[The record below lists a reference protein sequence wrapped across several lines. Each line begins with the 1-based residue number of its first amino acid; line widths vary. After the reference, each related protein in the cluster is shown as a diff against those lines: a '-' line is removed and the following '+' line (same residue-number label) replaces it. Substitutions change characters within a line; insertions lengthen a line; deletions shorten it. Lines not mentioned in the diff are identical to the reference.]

1 MGKQFNTRIQ
11 HKIDTY
17 ENWSKAENFIPL
29 EGELI
34 IYTTNESGD
43 NETKIKI
50 GDGKT
55 LVKDLGFAAGGSA
68 SEEAGTN
75 AIQSDWAQADNTQLD
90 YIKNKPGD
98 KIVSETSCLLTE
110 LNIET
115 GGDTLTIPGLYTW
128 EKKFDKQEQD
138 CQEGDKILL
147 TILPDNVKLE
157 STLYTDE
164 VTDNAFNID
173 NSDTGHYATF
183 NLTFDKVLDAYV
195 NGFIKKDENI
205 PYRLGINII
214 KTEKDN
220 SFSAYVV
227 SAEDNLENKFI
238 ILEVVRNNEKY
249 IKLSNNALNI
259 DPVPTE
265 NSENLIT
272 SGGVAAALKNIDISN
287 DNVQSDWLETDIS
300 NGGYIKNKP
309 GDEIKEEEITN
320 FVENYQLQEG
330 QEVVPSVF
338 TFGTIVAET
347 APQIGE
353 KVRMFVKTSDNE
365 NIFVGEET
373 LYHDAVLQETMGGV
387 NDDPW
392 ACCTINSTVKNAAE
406 AIQTGN
412 LPIANETIPYAFAIV
427 IVPNER
433 GGGYITIASTENLA
447 GLNITL
453 QRIKTNLTTIKL
465 ANNALNIDLEPIE
478 NSDSLITSGAV
489 YNALSASGNLIPE
502 IYNLDD
508 AIETGEYWYIQ
519 DELGIKNKVSVIK
532 SAIEADGMSGFYVSQ
547 TIFPGA
553 SENGKI
559 YSRLGYQIDNDSFKW
574 LQDNLIETITS
585 NDIKNSVGKS
595 GHVLTSDTGG
605 YWSWNK
611 PKYVPTP
618 KTEDIGKIL
627 TAIGTDPY
635 EGFKWEELD
644 KIMELPVIQ
653 DVSGFTELDKIIEDG
668 VYKYI
673 TDNRIN
679 CILIVS
685 SYDGTI
691 TIGNQV
697 IGGKI
702 VTQLLIKTIGSFTGI
717 ENIGRGLIGP
727 GVFIR
732 IGVGNDQYGELA
744 FEWQNS
750 GRFENIHDL
759 PQAPANEGCYILNSK
774 RDEENNELRYNWTE
788 FNDTD
793 LADGIVNQISTWV
806 DGELANVAH
815 TNITNTFTTSQT
827 INGDLTVNGN
837 IIQEGDNY
845 VTHAEHVYTED
856 DYIILRDGAQT
867 PLSSYAGFE
876 IQNYDGNNTTGH
888 LVFDNQGTARVGDI
902 GEEEPLTTRA
912 EANEITEGTLATW
925 GLKNGAPVLTSGL
938 SIKILTQTEYD
949 SIVKNNNT
957 LYLIKEG

>member
-17 ENWSKAENFIPL
+17 ENWNKAENFIPL

-34 IYTTNESGD
+34 IYTTNENGD
-43 NETKIKI
+43 AETKIKI
-50 GDGKT
+50 GDGET
-55 LVKDLGFAAGGSA
+55 LVKDLDFAAGGPA
-68 SEEAGTN
+68 SGETSTN
-75 AIQSDWAQADNTQLD
+75 AIQSDWAQTNNTRLD

-98 KIVSETSCLLTE
+98 KIVSEVTCLLTE

-115 GGDTLTIPGLYTW
+115 GGDTLTVPGLYTW

-157 STLYTDE
+157 SALYTDE
-164 VTDNAFNID
+164 VTDNAFNTD

-183 NLTFDKVLDAYV
+183 NLTFNNVLDAYV

-205 PYRLGINII
+205 PYGLGINII

-220 SFSAYVV
+220 SFSVYVV
-227 SAEDNLENKFI
+227 SAENNLENKII
-238 ILEVVRNNEKY
+238 ILEVVRNNENY

-259 DPVPTE
+259 D
-265 NSENLIT
+265 
-272 SGGVAAALKNIDISN
+272 
-287 DNVQSDWLETDIS
+287 
-300 NGGYIKNKP
+300 
-309 GDEIKEEEITN
+309 
-320 FVENYQLQEG
+320 
-330 QEVVPSVF
+330 
-338 TFGTIVAET
+338 
-347 APQIGE
+347 
-353 KVRMFVKTSDNE
+353 
-365 NIFVGEET
+365 
-373 LYHDAVLQETMGGV
+373 
-387 NDDPW
+387 
-392 ACCTINSTVKNAAE
+392 
-406 AIQTGN
+406 
-412 LPIANETIPYAFAIV
+412 
-427 IVPNER
+427 
-433 GGGYITIASTENLA
+433 
-447 GLNITL
+447 
-453 QRIKTNLTTIKL
+453 
-465 ANNALNIDLEPIE
+465 LEPTE

-532 SAIEADGMSGFYVSQ
+532 SVIEADGMSGFYVSQ

-553 SENGKI
+553 SEGGKI

-644 KIMELPVIQ
+644 KTMELPVIQ

-702 VTQLLIKTIGSFTGI
+702 VTQLLIKTIGSFTGV

-793 LADGIVNQISTWV
+793 LTDGIINQISTWV

-815 TNITNTFTTSQT
+815 TNITNTFTTDQT
-827 INGDLTVNGN
+827 INGDLTVNGD

-912 EANEITEGTLATW
+912 EANEIINGSIATW
-925 GLKNGAPVLTSGL
+925 GIKNGAPVLTSGL
-938 SIKILTQTEYD
+938 SIMILTQTEYD
-949 SIVKNNNT
+949 SIVKDNNT